1 MILHD
6 ITWYYMQKLYSYNLT
21 IKTSIYSKLAGHDQ
35 NKTSPVPCSNHRTAS
50 WRPSLV
56 RWMASPRLP
65 IMANGYQK
73 KTPEKYHPTSS
84 NIIQHLNKLQQFSI
98 SVCVWPSG
106 FCFTAS
112 FSMSSPV
119 CKSMATILPGPSLPL
134 DLNMSSARRKSRR
147 FCGFVWGTVVN
158 QNPRP
163 WPLLLKD
170 EYKKPCLIAWN
181 QGMNRWMANSGEVG
195 LGCLPHLTRL
205 KMWDDV
211 PP

>member
-1 MILHD
+1 MILHAITCYYMILHD

-84 NIIQHLNKLQQFSI
+84 NIIQHHPTSSNI
-98 SVCVWPSG
+98 STNS
-106 FCFTAS
+106 S
-112 FSMSSPV
+112 SSPSAFV
-119 CKSMATILPGPSLPL
+119 CGPVAFASLL
-134 DLNMSSARRKSRR
+134 RSQWVHLCASRWPPSCQAPASLWIWTCPQR
-147 FCGFVWGTVVN
+147 EE
-158 QNPRP
+158 NPAGSV
-163 WPLLLKD
+163 D
-170 EYKKPCLIAWN
+170 SY
-181 QGMNRWMANSGEVG
+181 EVQ
-195 LGCLPHLTRL
+195 
-205 KMWDDV
+205 
-211 PP
+211 